1 MFPKISSNKAFRY
14 LIGEGVLS
22 LNGEGWLRH
31 KVLFN
36 KAFIQTE
43 YDDLMHG
50 SFEEL
55 SDKISSMIESTPTG
69 IPIHDL
75 VNRAVFQTMG
85 LFAYN
90 MNYQA
95 VQGES
100 EYFELYH
107 RLLKGMR
114 KLPKIILLGL
124 DPQGPAGLLIPTLKK
139 DRESL
144 YAHIDS
150 IIKETRVLLTNNVEA
165 LKGRKDVL
173 AKALVNQS
181 KLAEGYTDK
190 EIAVDM
196 LTIFLA
202 GHDTTSGSISYS
214 LYNLA
219 KHPEYQ
225 ERVKQEI
232 RVFKQSGISINSLS
246 LKNLQLTFPLLHKV
260 ILESWRLYPPA
271 AGGFMRV
278 AGEGA
283 TLAGYQIPK
292 GTCIITS
299 ILSIHRSKKI
309 WGEKAME
316 FRPERFDEDLSSAKN
331 LVLFGEG
338 QHKCHGFMFAE
349 IQTFQGLVTLLDKFT
364 FGLPEDSPHW
374 ETVQVLPTSAVM
386 SPVDLKL
393 IVSID

>member
-150 IIKETRVLLTNNVEA
+150 IIKETRVLLTNNVEV
-165 LKGRKDVL
+165 VL
-173 AKALVNQS
+173 N
-181 KLAEGYTDK
+181 
-190 EIAVDM
+190 
-196 LTIFLA
+196 
-202 GHDTTSGSISYS
+202 
-214 LYNLA
+214 
-219 KHPEYQ
+219 
-225 ERVKQEI
+225 
-232 RVFKQSGISINSLS
+232 
-246 LKNLQLTFPLLHKV
+246 
-260 ILESWRLYPPA
+260 
-271 AGGFMRV
+271 
-278 AGEGA
+278 
-283 TLAGYQIPK
+283 
-292 GTCIITS
+292 
-299 ILSIHRSKKI
+299 
-309 WGEKAME
+309 
-316 FRPERFDEDLSSAKN
+316 
-331 LVLFGEG
+331 
-338 QHKCHGFMFAE
+338 
-349 IQTFQGLVTLLDKFT
+349 
-364 FGLPEDSPHW
+364 
-374 ETVQVLPTSAVM
+374 
-386 SPVDLKL
+386 
-393 IVSID
+393 